1 MTAKNQPSPNRLA
14 TSKPLATAQM
24 IVGDLAAVCGSARE
38 AAKLFDDA
46 RSVAATAAENQKMR
60 AFQRT
65 VRRLNKLDAADRAK
79 VGDLLDLLLP
89 DQVFGPAGASA
100 PPVAVEEEGEG
111 EPEADEDDVIDPE
124 YPSEPA
130 APEAA

>member
-65 VRRLNKLDAADRAK
+65 VRRLNKLSPEGRAK
-79 VGDLLDLLLP
+79 VGDLLELLLP
-89 DQVFGPAGASA
+89 DQVFGRVAAIA
-100 PPVAVEEEGEG
+100 PPATAGEDEGEQ
-111 EPEADEDDVIDPE
+111 EAGEDDVIDPE
-124 YPSEPA
+124 SPLEPA